1 MIANFKTNKKQKY
14 NNTVHLT
21 RESSYSN
28 KQQKK
33 EKLRQNRQR
42 EREKKNKVRIQK

>member
-1 MIANFKTNKKQKY
+1 MIANSKTKKKQKY

-28 KQQKK
+28 KQQEKEKK
-33 EKLRQNRQR
+33 ENKAKQTK
-42 EREKKNKVRIQK
+42 REKKIK